1 MNANELADDW
11 KHTAF
16 ISEESKQECGDRM
29 STMLRQ
35 QQEQIDKLTA
45 IVALRELM
53 IGELKVRL
61 KSEFEYVENLLK
73 IQKGEANEL

>member
-1 MNANELADDW
+1 MNANEIADELDGRLD
-11 KHTAF
+11 HQAANM
-16 ISEESKQECGDRM
+16 I
-29 STMLRQ
+29 RQ

-53 IGELKVRL
+53 IEELKVRL

-73 IQKGEANEL
+73 IQKGETNEL